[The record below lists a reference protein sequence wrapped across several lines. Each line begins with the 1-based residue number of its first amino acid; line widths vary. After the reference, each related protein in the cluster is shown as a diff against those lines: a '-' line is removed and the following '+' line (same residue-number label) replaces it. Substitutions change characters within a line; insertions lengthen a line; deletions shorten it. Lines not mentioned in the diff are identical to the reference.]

1 MSLIVTVVS
10 ADPCVLVSYSVIAS
24 IPKVLVWTAF
34 FLFLFFFFFK

>member
-34 FLFLFFFFFK
+34 FFVFVLFFF